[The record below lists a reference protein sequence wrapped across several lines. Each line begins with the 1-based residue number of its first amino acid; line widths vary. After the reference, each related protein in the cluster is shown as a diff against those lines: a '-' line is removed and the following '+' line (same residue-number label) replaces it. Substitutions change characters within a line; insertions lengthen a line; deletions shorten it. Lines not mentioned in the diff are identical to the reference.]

1 MDAEIGR
8 HFAAVID
15 LARQKLDQ
23 VEIVQEDIS
32 PTRAILELHGLLGSY
47 DIRIK
52 EIFNAEGRL
61 YSYYVLSEGQVVVGF
76 DNYPDRRILREKFG
90 RQFTVHLH
98 ERIPHRHGRGKSSV
112 EAIEEYGVEQ
122 FLEVVGEM
130 RDG

>member
-1 MDAEIGR
+1 MDAEVGR

-32 PTRAILELHGLLGSY
+32 LARAILELHGLLGSY

-52 EIFNAEGRL
+52 EIFSAEGKL

-76 DNYPDRRILREKFG
+76 DNYPDRRVLREKFG
-90 RQFTVHLH
+90 RQFTAHLH
-98 ERIPHRHGRGKSSV
+98 ERIPHRHTQRKSSV
-112 EAIEEYGVEQ
+112 EVTEEYGVKR
-122 FLEVVGEM
+122 FLEVISEM
-130 RDG
+130 LT

>member
-32 PTRAILELHGLLGSY
+32 PARAILELHGLLGSY

-52 EIFNAEGRL
+52 EIFSAEGKL
-61 YSYYVLSEGQVVVGF
+61 YSYYVLREGQVVVGF
-76 DNYPDRRILREKFG
+76 DNYPDRRILRERFG
-90 RQFTVHLH
+90 RRFTAHLH
-98 ERIPHRHGRGKSSV
+98 ERIPHRHGQRKGLV
-112 EAIEEYGVEQ
+112 EVTEEYDVNR
-122 FLEVVGEM
+122 FLEIISKM
-130 RDG
+130 LT